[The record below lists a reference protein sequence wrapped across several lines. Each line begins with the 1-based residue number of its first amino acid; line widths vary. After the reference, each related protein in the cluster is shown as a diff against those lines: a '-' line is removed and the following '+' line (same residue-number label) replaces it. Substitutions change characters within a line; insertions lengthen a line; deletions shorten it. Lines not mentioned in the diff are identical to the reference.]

1 MKIFVSGRPFYPE
14 TSGGQFGLMRRIVE
28 SLSRDFTDIQI
39 DVSVT
44 PFNEG
49 EIGMRWPACVK
60 RHRLEPE
67 NWHMLSEKESE
78 VISSIDP
85 KWVIRFF
92 PTTEDSYDFDSSIRV
107 ATFIPDLQ
115 HVHYPEN
122 FQERE
127 LKGREKSFL
136 RAVQGSDLILTV
148 SESARKDIIGHYNCD
163 PRRVMIVFPGGDWD
177 DMEENEIRE
186 GRARLVDK
194 HPSLWKDGFALY
206 SANNWTHK
214 NHAGL
219 LQAMAILKRS
229 GSPLHLVLTGSDK
242 CSEVP
247 LSKLIRDAG
256 VEDRVLYLGYVSDAD
271 LKILTKEASFCVF
284 PSLFE
289 GFGIPVL
296 NALGVGKIVVC
307 SDLPSLREIAG
318 DAAIYFDPA
327 NPEDMAD
334 AMIRTARESDTG
346 AGRGAMGKEK
356 AGRFTYTRAAAD
368 LLKYLSLAEE
378 LPLFPPNCSDGFMSL
393 KERRLELRAEQ
404 AEEKA
409 LRAEERVRQEEEKL
423 RQTEERASQSEEDLR
438 HLRAELLG
446 VRSSIC
452 WRLTAP
458 LRWCDAQREKIF

>member
-1 MKIFVSGRPFYPE
+1 
-14 TSGGQFGLMRRIVE
+14 
-28 SLSRDFTDIQI
+28 
-39 DVSVT
+39 
-44 PFNEG
+44 
-49 EIGMRWPACVK
+49 
-60 RHRLEPE
+60 
-67 NWHMLSEKESE
+67 
-78 VISSIDP
+78 
-85 KWVIRFF
+85 
-92 PTTEDSYDFDSSIRV
+92 
-107 ATFIPDLQ
+107 
-115 HVHYPEN
+115 
-122 FQERE
+122 
-127 LKGREKSFL
+127 
-136 RAVQGSDLILTV
+136 
-148 SESARKDIIGHYNCD
+148 
-163 PRRVMIVFPGGDWD
+163 
-177 DMEENEIRE
+177 
-186 GRARLVDK
+186 
-194 HPSLWKDGFALY
+194 
-206 SANNWTHK
+206 
-214 NHAGL
+214 
-219 LQAMAILKRS
+219 
-229 GSPLHLVLTGSDK
+229 
-242 CSEVP
+242 

-271 LKILTKEASFCVF
+271 LKILTREASFCVF

-409 LRAEERVRQEEEKL
+409 LRAEERVRQGRKSFA
-423 RQTEERASQSEEDLR
+423 RQKKGPANQRK
-438 HLRAELLG
+438 
-446 VRSSIC
+446 
-452 WRLTAP
+452 RL
-458 LRWCDAQREKIF
+458 CVQRRESVKRRKSFAKQKKGPANQKRISGIFVQNF